1 MLKRL
6 PANRYAVVRI
16 AGPVPESIHHAW
28 CYLWQT
34 YFLENRLTHTGA
46 TDLEAYGPGDPNA
59 PSELVRKGALMSFRT
74 LLRWC

>member
-1 MLKRL
+1 MPQRVGEIVDRVLLKRS

-59 PSELVRKGALMSFRT
+59 PDYQMEL
-74 LLRWC
+74 

>member
-1 MLKRL
+1 M
-6 PANRYAVVRI
+6 VRI

-28 CYLWQT
+28 CYFWQT

-59 PSELVRKGALMSFRT
+59 PDYQMEL
-74 LLRWC
+74 